1 MMKKKLL
8 AFVVSSAFAAP
19 VLAADDS
26 GLYLVGLV
34 GTTTNISN
42 VDSGQS
48 FGGFFG
54 YRFNEVAAVEAG
66 MVSLVDKAN
75 YLVPPVGYGGT
86 GTYTSTS
93 LAGSDLAAVLSLPVS
108 DYFSGFLRLGYAG
121 MERTDNPSP
130 AEVETKWSGSTY
142 GLGLQFMLPYDFGVG
157 GGKMQIGFR
166 AGYNLYNLKDSTGT
180 LTASPSN
187 TYVGGVIMF

>member
-1 MMKKKLL
+1 MKKKLL
-8 AFVVSSAFAAP
+8 AFVISSAFAAP
-19 VLAADDS
+19 ALAANDS
-26 GLYLVGLV
+26 GLYLVGLAGSTANV
-34 GTTTNISN
+34 SN
-42 VDSGQS
+42 VDNGQS

-66 MVSLVDKAN
+66 MISLFDKAN

-93 LAGSDLAAVLSLPVS
+93 LAGSEFAAVISLPVS

-121 MERTDNPSP
+121 MERADNPSP
-130 AEVETKWSGSTY
+130 AEVETKWAGSTY
-142 GLGLQFMLPYDFGVG
+142 GAGMQFMLPYDFGVG

-166 AGYNLYNLKDSTGT
+166 AGYSVYNLTDPTGAT
-180 LTASPSN
+180 TISPSN
-187 TYVGGVIMF
+187 AYVGGVIMF